1 MYFPIIYVH
10 FPIFPEMVKIN
21 MYINENKFFINNF
34 NANVKSKIVDA
45 LILLYHYQL
54 QNTFNKTYSE
64 TYLSEL
70 NPLLFN

>member
-34 NANVKSKIVDA
+34 NANVKSKIVAA

-54 QNTFNKTYSE
+54 QNTFNKTY
-64 TYLSEL
+64 LWEL